1 MRKWYSLIDK
11 VYALENLRRAFKH
24 VKSNNGAPG
33 IDGETVKDFAT
44 SLENKLATIHDE
56 LKTGR
61 YRPEPVKRVEIAKE
75 DGSTRPLGIPTVK
88 DRVVQQALRQVIEPI
103 FEADFHPSSYGYRPN
118 RSCQQAVAKAEQFL
132 RRYGLTHVVDMDL
145 SKCFDTLN
153 HERIIQGVNR
163 KISDGRILGLIK
175 QFLTAGGSCK
185 MVR

>member
-75 DGSTRPLGIPTVK
+75 DGSKRPLESP
-88 DRVVQQALRQVIEPI
+88 R
-103 FEADFHPSSYGYRPN
+103 
-118 RSCQQAVAKAEQFL
+118 
-132 RRYGLTHVVDMDL
+132 
-145 SKCFDTLN
+145 
-153 HERIIQGVNR
+153 
-163 KISDGRILGLIK
+163 
-175 QFLTAGGSCK
+175 
-185 MVR
+185 